1 MTSFNYIFERTIII
15 RYCELV
21 CSKILF
27 FNLKDDLFIVND
39 LFAFS
44 DNQLIQIVSSFKM
57 VMSEIM
63 IISVIHIE
71 DKDADHRR
79 QQQRNWR
86 QRQVKQAA
94 SASFAY
100 LLLPYP

>member
-1 MTSFNYIFERTIII
+1 MTSFNNIFERSIII
-15 RYCELV
+15 RYCEVV

-27 FNLKDDLFIVND
+27 FNMKDDLFIVHD

-44 DNQLIQIVSSFKM
+44 GNQLIQIVSSFKI
-57 VMSEIM
+57 VMSEM
-63 IISVIHIE
+63 MTLRQIHIE
-71 DKDADHRR
+71 DKYADHRR